1 MILTASTVAA
11 RKMPVRRMLMILN
24 AGSEL
29 VYFARPGPVPGPF
42 KLVTVL

>member
-1 MILTASTVAA
+1 
-11 RKMPVRRMLMILN
+11 MILN

-42 KLVTVL
+42 KLVTVLWRLGPDGQA